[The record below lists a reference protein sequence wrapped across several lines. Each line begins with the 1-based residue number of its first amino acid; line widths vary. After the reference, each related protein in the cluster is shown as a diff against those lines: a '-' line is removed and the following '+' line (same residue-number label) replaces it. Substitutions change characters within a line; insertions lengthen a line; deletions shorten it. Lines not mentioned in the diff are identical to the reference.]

1 MQRHAGRVRAS
12 AASAP
17 PGRRQTDRMTDTDR
31 SKASSTTPIVF
42 RSARPEDG
50 AAIWRLVQ
58 ATGKLELNS
67 AYFYLV
73 FATDFGDTCLVAE
86 RGDTVVGAVVGYHP
100 PRHPDTAFVWQV
112 GVLPEVRGQG
122 LGSRLL
128 EAWLHL
134 PANRRCRWVTAT
146 VAEDNA
152 PSRALFARFARTQG
166 VICTVSPHFT
176 PDSFPH
182 EHPAEPLLR
191 IGPFQRDES
200 VARGQAA
207 ACGAH

>member
-1 MQRHAGRVRAS
+1 
-12 AASAP
+12 
-17 PGRRQTDRMTDTDR
+17 MTDTDR
-31 SKASSTTPIVF
+31 SKASPTQTIVF

-50 AAIWRLVQ
+50 AAIWRLVK

-100 PRHPDTAFVWQV
+100 PRQPDTAFVWQV
-112 GVLPEVRGQG
+112 GVLPELRGQG

-128 EAWLHL
+128 DAWLDL
-134 PANRRCRWVTAT
+134 PANRDCRWVTAT
-146 VAEDNA
+146 VDEDNG
-152 PSRALFARFARTQG
+152 PSRALFAGFARAQG
-166 VICTVSPHFT
+166 VGCSVTPHFT
-176 PDSFPH
+176 PELFPH

-191 IGPFQRDES
+191 IGPFQRDGS
-200 VARGQAA
+200 AVARGEPA